1 MQKFIKPLACLL
13 LLSLLFSACQKDLS
27 PISISK
33 WHPNIAVPL
42 FSTQVT
48 LSDVIGNDSSLIK
61 QSDSLLVF
69 VYNQDSVFIIN
80 ADSLL
85 QFNNQASYNFSFSL
99 GVLRMGDF
107 EITDSISITN
117 LLSEMQTN
125 VADSLRKYDGQQNV
139 FPPFSLNEIYTL
151 SLPVVDNYR
160 QLSFSSGS
168 FTLNTQNNLPVIVDT
183 LFYDLIDINRG
194 TTLKSVKL
202 FNIAPGTNKSINIDL
217 KGKVVS
223 NNLKVNL
230 IKLSSQGSNPNNV
243 QINLSKGLSFRFQAT
258 NLQVVSGT
266 AKIPQQN
273 VFSEQRWINLGFQ
286 NGEKI
291 YNLLFKL
298 GNIDYD
304 IHSGLPTEV
313 SVHMDLPTGSING
326 STPSKDVNITSNS
339 NARGSWDLGNT
350 SIDLTTNTTIP
361 FNQFPVTFTSTMSSG
376 NQMVTFNS
384 SDPITTSFSINNL
397 TIASAQGYLGQR
409 SFTFDPDSITLD
421 LDFLKQL
428 KGNLILND
436 PKIIL
441 HYQNGLGIP
450 IQMNLN
456 FTAINSENESQQDLN
471 LDPISFQYPGTIG
484 QSVSGQ
490 ISIDKN
496 NSSIVDF
503 LSLRPDL
510 INYSGNALINPDGK
524 TTNFIT
530 DSVGFIANAEIRIPL
545 ALQAD
550 HLTFSDTINDIRIS
564 KDNIPIQSGSILAV
578 VSNGFP
584 LEIKMQL
591 SFPDSITG
599 QTLTTLNF
607 GTIASASVDNTGKV
621 SSAGQSKINITIS
634 EDFLNK
640 VKKANSAIIHL
651 ETSTFNNGTVPV
663 QLYSDYKFGV
673 SVGFSATLTP

>member
-1 MQKFIKPLACLL
+1 MQKLIKSLALL
-13 LLSLLFSACQKDLS
+13 ALLSILFPSCQKDLN

-33 WHPNIAVPL
+33 WHPNIAAPL

-48 LSDVIGNDSSLIK
+48 LSDVIGNDSSLIT
-61 QSDSLLVF
+61 QQDSLLVF
-69 VYNQDSVFIIN
+69 VYNQDSVFTIN
-80 ADSLL
+80 SDSLL
-85 QFNNQASYNFSFSL
+85 QFNKEANYNFSFSL
-99 GVLRMGDF
+99 GVLRMSDF
-107 EITDSISITN
+107 EINDSISITS
-117 LLSEMQTN
+117 LLSGMQTN
-125 VADSLRKYDGQQNV
+125 VADSLRKYDGQQNI
-139 FPPFSLNEIYTL
+139 FPPFGLNEIYTL
-151 SLPVVDNYR
+151 NLPVVDNYQ

-168 FTLNTQNNLPVIVDT
+168 FTLNTQNNLPVTVDT

-202 FNIAPGTNKSINIDL
+202 FNIAPGTNQSINIDL
-217 KGKVVS
+217 KDKTVS

-230 IKLSSQGSNPNNV
+230 IKLSSQGSNPDNV
-243 QINLSKGLSFRFQAT
+243 QIDLSKGLSFRFQAT

-266 AKIPQQN
+266 AKIPQQS
-273 VFSEQRWINLGFQ
+273 VFSERRWINLGFQ
-286 NGEKI
+286 NGENI
-291 YNLLFKL
+291 YSLLFKS

-313 SVHMDLPTGSING
+313 SVHMDLPTGSKNG
-326 STPSKDVNITSNS
+326 SVPSKDVNITSNS
-339 NARGSWDLGNT
+339 NVQGSWDLANT
-350 SIDLTTNTTIP
+350 SIDLSTNTTIP

-376 NQMVTFNS
+376 NQMVTFKS

-397 TIASAQGYLGQR
+397 AIASAQGYLGQQ
-409 SFTFDPDSITLD
+409 SFAFDPDSINLD

-428 KGNLILND
+428 KGNLVLND

-441 HYQNGLGIP
+441 HYQNGFGIP
-450 IQMNLN
+450 IQMDLN
-456 FTAINSENESQQDLN
+456 FTAINSENGSQQDLN

-490 ISIDKN
+490 ITIDKN

-510 INYSGNALINPDGK
+510 INYSGSALINPDGK

-530 DSVGFIANAEIRIPL
+530 DSMGFIANAEIRIPL

-550 HLTFSDTINDIRIS
+550 HLTFSDTISDIRIS

-578 VSNGFP
+578 VNNGFP

-599 QTLTTLNF
+599 QILTTLDF

-621 SSAGQSKINITIS
+621 SAASQSKINITIS

-640 VKKANSAIIHL
+640 VEKANSAIIHL

-663 QLYSDYKFGV
+663 QLYSDYTVGV